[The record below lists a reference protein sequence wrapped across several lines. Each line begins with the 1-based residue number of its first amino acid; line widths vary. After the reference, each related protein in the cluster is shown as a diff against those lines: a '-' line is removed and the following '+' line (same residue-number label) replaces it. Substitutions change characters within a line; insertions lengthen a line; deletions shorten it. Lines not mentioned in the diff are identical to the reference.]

1 MITIGH
7 GFLNS
12 NQKLRVVFG
21 MMTVLDIVLRLLCL
35 NLMEI
40 GRLPWLRDRIM
51 RWLKKILRKSIN
63 VNVESVNPDCRF
75 AVVTVDEKIDKSNLE
90 DLNKIFKDSDL
101 FMGVK
106 STVLPKG
113 MKIQFLSDDQLQE
126 VGLMRVEK
134 GIKHKWLVK

>member
-1 MITIGH
+1 
-7 GFLNS
+7 
-12 NQKLRVVFG
+12 
-21 MMTVLDIVLRLLCL
+21 
-35 NLMEI
+35 MEI